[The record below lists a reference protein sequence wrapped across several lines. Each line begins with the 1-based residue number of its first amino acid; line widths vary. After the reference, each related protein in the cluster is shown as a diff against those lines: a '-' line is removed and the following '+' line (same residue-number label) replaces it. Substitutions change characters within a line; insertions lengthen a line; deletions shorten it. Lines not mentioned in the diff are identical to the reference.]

1 MSEVRVLLRFFILLV
16 FTVVVVCG
24 CAQRN
29 AVTPLRA
36 GGGGPCGGG
45 KGVSDRQAPIVCV
58 DDLGATLSVDPDPI
72 VLHDKLRGGGNPVT
86 LQWFTR
92 SGGNDLQ
99 LEIEPGCVSEVKCDG
114 KGHCTAKSR
123 DIDSETKCKYVV
135 WTDKHP
141 RLDPDI
147 VVTPCC

>member
-1 MSEVRVLLRFFILLV
+1 MSEVRVLLRFFVLLV
-16 FTVVVVCG
+16 LTVVVCG
-24 CAQRN
+24 CAQR
-29 AVTPLRA
+29 AALTPSRG

-45 KGVSDRQAPIVCV
+45 KGISDRQAPIVCV
-58 DDLGATLSVDPDPI
+58 DDTGATLSVDPDPI
-72 VLHDKLRGGGNPVT
+72 VLHNKMKSDGKPVT

-92 SGGNDLQ
+92 SGSNNLYV
-99 LEIEPGCVSEVKCDG
+99 EIEPGCLTEVKCNG

-123 DIDSETKCKYVV
+123 DLAAETRCKYDV

-141 RLDPDI
+141 RLDPDV